1 MREDIL
7 RLIINIIINFL
18 EVIICYYIC
27 HNLIEKKPKLS
38 INLVALGVL
47 CGVIL
52 GTMVNYLDSYTYRV
66 VATLTMIA
74 IIKLL
79 SKRRIHEVIIIYAI
93 YFLIGIFIEILLLL
107 IISSA
112 GLNQIYNFLLV
123 QILSL
128 HINMFLYLYVPLSKL
143 LNKIEKSLFL
153 KLLIFNLVSVI
164 LVSLFYVN
172 FEYTQSYLLYF
183 LLLIVVTCICIY
195 HTLKRVS
202 YYTNEMPAQVHDI
215 KNILIVLQILAC
227 NSPNKELKAELETA
241 IEILGLDVNIDD
253 IEVEGF
259 NKSILAII
267 NKKQK
272 NNIKESSIVTDIKYV
287 EKNCKVGF
295 LAIGYMLGILLDNA
309 IETGTKKP
317 ILVKIW
323 IDSDSLIMS
332 VANEY
337 EKKCNDDFQ
346 KMFQRGNSSKG
357 KDGRG
362 HGLPNLSKFVYRHDG
377 EIVPSYEYNKKQEC
391 DYLIIT
397 IDMGN
402 WKLCGSRWIE
412 KVLLL

>member
-1 MREDIL
+1 MKQKSKNSLKSQSIL
-7 RLIINIIINFL
+7 SIR
-18 EVIICYYIC
+18 VIICYYIC

-38 INLVALGVL
+38 INLVALGIL

-66 VATLTMIA
+66 IATLTMIT

-79 SKRRIHEVIIIYAI
+79 PKRKIHEVIIIYAI
-93 YFLIGIFIEILLLL
+93 YFLIGVFIQIPLLL

-128 HINMFLYLYVPLSKL
+128 LINMFLYLYVLLTKL
-143 LNKIEKSLFL
+143 LNKIELL
-153 KLLIFNLVSVI
+153 KLLIFNLAIVSI
-164 LVSLFYVN
+164 VSLLYVN
-172 FEYTQSYLLYF
+172 FDYTQSYLLYF
-183 LLLIVVTCICIY
+183 SLLIVVTCICIY
-195 HTLKRVS
+195 YTLKRVS
-202 YYTNEMPAQVHDI
+202 YYTNEIPAQVHDI
-215 KNILIVLQILAC
+215 KNIITVLQILAR
-227 NSPNKELKAELETA
+227 NSPNKEFKAELDTA
-241 IEILGLDVNIDD
+241 IEILGLDASIDD
-253 IEVEGF
+253 MEVEGF

-272 NNIKESSIVTDIKYV
+272 NNIKESIIVSDIKYV
-287 EKNCKVGF
+287 ETNPKVGF
-295 LAIGYMLGILLDNA
+295 LAIGYMLGVLLDNA

-317 ILVKIW
+317 ILVKIC

-337 EKKCNDDFQ
+337 EKKYNDDFQ
-346 KMFQRGNSSKG
+346 RMFQRGNSSKG

-362 HGLPNLSKFVYRHDG
+362 HGLPNLSKFVYKHDG
-377 EIVPSYEYNKKQEC
+377 EIIPSHEYNKKQEC
-391 DYLIIT
+391 DYIIIT

-402 WKLCGSRWIE
+402 WKLWGSRWIE